1 MVFWSPTS
9 YGLLVSYLLQ
19 SFGLLPPTVFWSPTS
34 YGLLVSYRLLVL
46 PPIFQKERR
55 TPGVVGVFLRD
66 AQMASV
72 LPPPGVAAFRL
83 FTPDSLAQIER
94 LAAEEGRAQEAEGRG
109 QKVEGRAQEAEGRG
123 QKLEGRGQKVEGR
136 GQEVEG
142 QTPEAPSADLEAGKS
157 VPMIYGDPPPELL
170 NTPLEDPDPFYRA
183 QKTFVV
189 ISRGNTIYRFN
200 ADPACYLL
208 SPFSRII

>member
-1 MVFWSPTS
+1 
-9 YGLLVSYLLQ
+9 
-19 SFGLLPPTVFWSPTS
+19 
-34 YGLLVSYRLLVL
+34 
-46 PPIFQKERR
+46 
-55 TPGVVGVFLRD
+55 
-66 AQMASV
+66 MASV

-94 LAAEEGRAQEAEGRG
+94 LAAEERRAQEAEG
-109 QKVEGRAQEAEGRG
+109 Q
-123 QKLEGRGQKVEGR
+123 
-136 GQEVEG
+136 G
-142 QTPEAPSADLEAGKS
+142 QTLEAPSADLEAGKS

-208 SPFSRII
+208 SPFSRVRRGAIKILIHSYPSDYILY